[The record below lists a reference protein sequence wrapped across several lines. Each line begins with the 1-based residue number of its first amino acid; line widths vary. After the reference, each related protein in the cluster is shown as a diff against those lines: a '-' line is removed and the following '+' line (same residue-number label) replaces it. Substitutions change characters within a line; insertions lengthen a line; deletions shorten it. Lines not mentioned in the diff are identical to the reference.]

1 MLIALTICTTLAQP
15 TCTQER
21 IPLVQVASAIQCL
34 RDGPAVVAQWM
45 TENHPDERVTQWKCV
60 PANR

>member
-15 TCTQER
+15 SCVDEK
-21 IPLVQVASAIQCL
+21 IPLTQVFSSVQCL

-45 TENHPDERVTQWKCV
+45 SEHHPDERVTQWKCV
-60 PANR
+60 AKDR